1 MGVFD
6 TLSPTHWFGRM
17 EDNPFLNIEGG
28 LEELVQLYQDRRFDQ
43 LIDRATAILKV
54 NPQNDEARAL
64 YEKAVEALN
73 AEPFILEHLKEAERL
88 LAERRH
94 MDAIASATTILD
106 LDQDHRRAKEIIEIC
121 QQKVEAEPFV
131 KELVQRGERL
141 FESGEVDK
149 ARTEW
154 LKIEEVD
161 PGNAELPTLL
171 ARCET
176 VHFTKRY
183 EAGEGEK
190 LERLM
195 AEGEECFV
203 AGRFQD
209 AINIWSRM
217 LVIDETNEAANAAVA
232 RARRAL
238 EEKQRELDENLHRAQ
253 DLHSRGLSQEA
264 IELLDELLA
273 ASPNHPDAQRLADQ
287 IRYAFQ
293 QESLLKR
300 IDDTLSAARKAVTE
314 QNWPVAM
321 EKIQEA
327 LSLQPGNSEALAISQ
342 AVQSAKKKNQAERH
356 YRDAIEHHR
365 NGNHM
370 LAFNEL
376 KKAIDIDP
384 DHIDALALIREVEHA
399 LASAPAAE
407 DLALELVEEE
417 LVAGAGV
424 TLMSAAAPTPARGI
438 PRAAAPAAQKQF
450 DTRAVAAPGLQA
462 GSRFLVVTGVIFLVA
477 IALSGI
483 FYLNFDRIFSGFDG
497 RLDTPSSGDIATRE
511 SLPEPTAAEGYL
523 IQAQGLLDHKE
534 HLDAIYYLQKVPVD
548 SPLAKKASA
557 LIAKAQQEL
566 LEVPPP
572 AAGTAAAP
580 TAGADLPL
588 GGSADLKRALA
599 EGRSSFSSANFD
611 RAIEALQR
619 AIALDSSVV
628 EAKKFLAKAHYNKGV
643 LAMRELDLTAADTS
657 FRKSLEYEPDD
668 PEILRQLSVI
678 RRYKDKSADHSLQV
692 YLKFQRLRE

>member
-1 MGVFD
+1 
-6 TLSPTHWFGRM
+6 M
-17 EDNPFLNIEGG
+17 EDNPFLNTEGG

-43 LIDRATAILKV
+43 VIDRATAILSD
-54 NPQNDEARAL
+54 NPQNEEARVL

-73 AEPFILEHLKEAERL
+73 AEPFIVEHLKEAEHL

-94 MDAIASATTILD
+94 IDAIASATTILD
-106 LDQDHRRAKEIIEIC
+106 LDQDHRRAKEILEIC
-121 QQKVEAEPFV
+121 QQKVEAEPFI

-176 VHFTKRY
+176 VHFEKRY

-190 LERLM
+190 LEKLM
-195 AEGEECFV
+195 AQGEECF
-203 AGRFQD
+203 ADGRFQD

-217 LVIDETNEAANAAVA
+217 LVIDETNEGANAALA

-238 EEKQRELDENLHRAQ
+238 EEKQREIDESLHRAQ

-264 IELLDELLA
+264 LELLDEILA
-273 ASPNHPDAQRLADQ
+273 ASPNHPDALRLADQ

-293 QESLLKR
+293 QESLLRR
-300 IDDTLSAARKAVTE
+300 IDDTLSGARKAVSE
-314 QNWPVAM
+314 QDWPVAM
-321 EKIQEA
+321 KKIQEA

-342 AVQSAKKKNQAERH
+342 AVQTAKKKNQAELH

-384 DHIDALALIREVEHA
+384 DHIDALALIREVEHT
-399 LASAPAAE
+399 LASAPAIE
-407 DLALELVEEE
+407 DLELEPVEDESGARVG
-417 LVAGAGV
+417 VAP
-424 TLMSAAAPTPARGI
+424 SAAAPTPARGI
-438 PRAAAPAAQKQF
+438 PRAAVPPAPKPGE
-450 DTRAVAAPGLQA
+450 TRPGAVPGLQA

-477 IALSGI
+477 IALSGV

-497 RLDTPSSGDIATRE
+497 RLDTPSSGEISTRE
-511 SLPEPTAAEGYL
+511 SLPEPSAAEGYL
-523 IQAQGLLDHKE
+523 IQAQSLLDHKE
-534 HLDAIYYLQKVPVD
+534 HLDAIFYLQKVPPD

-566 LEVPPP
+566 LEIPPP
-572 AAGTAAAP
+572 AAGSTAAP
-580 TAGADLPL
+580 TSGVETTQA
-588 GGSADLKRALA
+588 GSADLRRALA
-599 EGRSSFSSANFD
+599 EGRSSFSAANFD
-611 RAIEALQR
+611 RAIEAFQK
-619 AIALDSSVV
+619 AIALDSSVL

-678 RRYKDKSADHSLQV
+678 RRYKDKNADHSLQV